1 MLRRIEW
8 GQVCVARLGKEKVRT
23 AHTIR
28 DTRANEEDLV
38 GWKDFSFFL
47 CAKCKVP
54 RALF

>member
-54 RALF
+54 RAP